1 MNVSGKNMNCEEYK
15 EAIAADPSTSSDDVD
30 AHVVTCESC
39 AAFQA
44 EMQVLDRRIAA
55 ALAINTPDLKT
66 PDLPPIEDDNV
77 VNMPFE
83 RKSRTPFWLAIAAS
97 FALVAIIGI
106 QFAGNGPAGDYSLA
120 DEILAH
126 IDHEPGA
133 FRVTDVAVSDER
145 LSSVVNPSVG
155 TMDRSVGLITYA
167 QSCVINGRT
176 IPHLVIQGEKGP
188 ITLLLMPDEMVDGA
202 STFMGEGVDG
212 IILPV
217 GNGSIAIV
225 GEREENLAEIEQK
238 VMDSVE
244 WSI

>member
-15 EAIAADPSTSSDDVD
+15 EAIAADPSISSDDVD

-39 AAFQA
+39 ATFQA
-44 EMQVLDRRIAA
+44 EMQAFDSRIAA
-55 ALAINTPDLKT
+55 ALAINTPDLKI

-83 RKSRTPFWLAIAAS
+83 RKSKTPFWLAIAAS
-97 FALVAIIGI
+97 FAL
-106 QFAGNGPAGDYSLA
+106 AGDYSLA

-133 FRVTDVAVSDER
+133 LRVTDVAVSDQR
-145 LSSVVNPSVG
+145 LSRVFNPSVG

-176 IPHLVIQGEKGP
+176 IPRLVIQGEKGP

-217 GNGSIAIV
+217 GNGSIAII